1 MVRLAGLTLFALLLM
16 VPAAAGASVV
26 GMSSGTPVFS
36 GDASADRVQL
46 CVTTTRRTASR
57 GTS

>member
-36 GDASADRVQL
+36 A
-46 CVTTTRRTASR
+46 TRPPTACS
-57 GTS
+57 